1 MPPEMPT
8 DIQRL
13 IARMMEAG
21 VSAEEAI
28 PTMAN
33 GGILDLL
40 KEAGGRGVRRA
51 VNPIGHAMDVAR
63 DVPEALES
71 LGGFDPHKYFG
82 SRTLEPDSTSS
93 GPQYLRNLRDRV
105 GARSGLTKRR
115 GASAEG
121 FKSRTRDRL
130 MEAIEEQGLSQGI
143 WTPNEKFDPVDPKG
157 GRYPGDSPTG
167 WFAHMYPGRDSKYP
181 YHDPK
186 GLADERHSTQAR
198 NVLENIMDWSPEYGR
213 ARGGIVGLQRGGGVL
228 GNIMDWSPEYGGG
241 QDRRRE
247 QAADDLADIV
257 SGLQRSTG
265 RDALERAGIKRPKP
279 PLPSAFADLLMQP
292 RAERTI
298 AQQGEKAAEEL
309 EDIVTSARIGERLL
323 GQVPRRELS
332 PELSRIE
339 MDQEAMDLIP
349 TSMVARRELTPSI
362 DKFEIDPAR
371 LADITASVIGESAE
385 DPDEWRGIP
394 YRLPVTGEESAKRD
408 VLKDIGAWRPDY
420 GGEPD
425 RGERGGTSE
434 VEGLMALR
442 RMLMPDIG
450 GFEIGQE
457 GSWDPRTAELERL
470 RPDASSPMNV
480 DAAVAPGESILD
492 DQSNPLPTDVMY
504 PTGPTWEEVQLM
516 VPFKRMDHI
525 RRWHRYKNGL
535 VGPWSAL
542 QGKAYGGIIGLAA
555 GGDPYQ
561 QRMVQS
567 YVSPEVAQPYADLVG
582 RIGQVGAQPYTPY
595 KGQRLA
601 ATGPE
606 QAAARAAYYQ
616 YGTGEGPAGTRQAAR
631 TFADTASQYAQTA
644 QDVASPEMQKDAN
657 LQDYMSQYTQGVIDP
672 QTRQIRQQGQI
683 QMSELGSRA
692 GAAGAFGGYRHGLE
706 EQGIGQSVAQQTAD
720 VTAKGQEQAFQ
731 DAVKRFESDRAA
743 QAAGRGQQLSALGGI
758 TDIGRAQA
766 SLGGQ
771 QQQQQLQR
779 LQAMEQAGART
790 QQEQQRDYDIAYE
803 DFQRQQRHPQEQTQ
817 WQLEAMSRLPYQN
830 TQVIGDYGTDP
841 GLMADAAGAMA
852 AHKEYQSDQDQAP
865 RFDHPAPVGDPTIE
879 LDNPMA
885 GVTDEATSTLE
896 EAGTMGPSAGD
907 YDLEEGTPPGA
918 TTAPELPDPT
928 ASLAGGG
935 YIGSSGILAP
945 YHKKLLDGLYAGGRI
960 AY

>member
-40 KEAGGRGVRRA
+40 KRAGGRGVRR
-51 VNPIGHAMDVAR
+51 VVDPIGHAMDVAR

-71 LGGFDPHKYFG
+71 LRDFDPHKYFG

-115 GASAEG
+115 GPSAEG
-121 FKSRTRDRL
+121 FKSRTRNRL
-130 MEAIEEQGLSQGI
+130 MEAIRRQDLY
-143 WTPNEKFDPVDPKG
+143 EKFDPN
-157 GRYPGDSPTG
+157 
-167 WFAHMYPGRDSKYP
+167 A
-181 YHDPK
+181 
-186 GLADERHSTQAR
+186 
-198 NVLENIMDWSPEYGR
+198 R

-228 GNIMDWSPEYGGG
+228 GNIMDWSPEYGGVK
-241 QDRRRE
+241 DERSR

-279 PLPSAFADLLMQP
+279 PLASAFADLLMQP

-309 EDIVTSARIGERLL
+309 EDIVTSARIGERLS

-516 VPFKRMDHI
+516 TPFKRVGHI
-525 RRWHRYKNGL
+525 KRWHRYKNGL

-542 QGKAYGGIIGLAA
+542 ESKAYGGIIGLAA

-606 QAAARAAYYQ
+606 QATARAAYYQ

-644 QDVASPEMQKDAN
+644 QDVASPEMQKDVN
-657 LQDYMSQYTQGVIDP
+657 LEDYKSQYTQGVIDP

-706 EQGIGQSVAQQTAD
+706 ERGIGQSVAQQTAD

-771 QQQQQLQR
+771 EQQQQLQR

-790 QQEQQRDYDIAYE
+790 QQEQQRDYDIAHE

-830 TQVIGDYGTDP
+830 TQVIGDYGADP
-841 GLMADAAGAMA
+841 GLMADATGAMA
-852 AHKEYQSDQDQAP
+852 AYKEFQSDQADPAAEPVTTEGQYDPNLGETIYTDPEYADPAAEPEPADPYTDPNAP
-865 RFDHPAPVGDPTIE
+865 PP
-879 LDNPMA
+879 
-885 GVTDEATSTLE
+885 
-896 EAGTMGPSAGD
+896 
-907 YDLEEGTPPGA
+907 EG
-918 TTAPELPDPT
+918 
-928 ASLAGGG
+928 AGGG
-935 YIGSSGILAP
+935 YVGSSGILAP